1 MIVLPVFRS
10 PSNSPPARKV
20 SESAISPASV
30 ELAGGETVIVDWVKL
45 KLSLIFFVIDD
56 FIENT
61 NVVLDFLF
69 VFFFYFLE

>member
-1 MIVLPVFRS
+1 MSLLS
-10 PSNSPPARKV
+10 PLQAWS
-20 SESAISPASV
+20 
-30 ELAGGETVIVDWVKL
+30 LQGGGTVIVDWVKL